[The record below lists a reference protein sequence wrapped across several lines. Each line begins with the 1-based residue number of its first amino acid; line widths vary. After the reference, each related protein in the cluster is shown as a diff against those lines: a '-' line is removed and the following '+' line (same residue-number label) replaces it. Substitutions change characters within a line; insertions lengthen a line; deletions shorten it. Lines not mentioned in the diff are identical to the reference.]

1 MTKGD
6 NSSDGDAL
14 GAVVELDELPNYA
27 SGPPVA
33 HDSRRLLA
41 EACLRAAIPSQVVRN
56 ANKSRSIV
64 LIEVPSSEWLSETRH
79 AASRIWNAS
88 DVLSLEASARRKESE
103 LNPFVKLHTGGRG
116 MVIVSDDLD
125 RTVPKSIRY
134 AALHRVGVSGPDKA
148 TYLSVARR
156 LLVGHVGRAFADV
169 DIAGLD
175 YVTLCVCLVR
185 GDTAKSAAGKVRLA
199 GERARASLDS
209 TGVPPLSDVHGY
221 EEARKW
227 ASDLRLDLEDFVAR
241 RLPWSQVDHGALLW
255 GPPGTGKSLFARI
268 VAKDCRIPVITASIA
283 DYFTVG
289 SGHLDSVIKEQR
301 AIFRRAMELSP
312 CLLFIDELDALP
324 ARSADSQHQDFWRP
338 VINDFLM
345 LLDSA
350 MADREGVV
358 VLGATNRI
366 ADLDPAILR
375 PGRMDRL
382 LHIPPP
388 DPEALVGILR
398 YYLQGELEDEDLIPI
413 VRASQGSTGAD
424 AVAWVKAARRAARA
438 DKRSLQLKDLE
449 GQIVGQELRGPSLL
463 KRIAVHEVG
472 HALAAVVAG
481 IPVNCV
487 TIISGENN
495 GGITR
500 VDTPKQ
506 IASKTDLELHV
517 VTMLAGRAAEA
528 VMLGVEPTTGAGGGS
543 SSDLAQATN
552 WVKAMHTN
560 YAMGDTLAWRD
571 LSEPA
576 GQSFGMDT
584 ILARVVE
591 ADLRRLY
598 NVAVGMIVTH
608 QDAAW
613 AMVDLLL
620 REKVLDGPAVIRI
633 FEAASA

>member
-6 NSSDGDAL
+6 NSSDGEDL
-14 GAVVELDELPNYA
+14 GAVEVLDELPNYT

-64 LIEVPSSEWLSETRH
+64 LIEVPSSEWLTETRN
-79 AASRIWNAS
+79 AASRIWGSS
-88 DVLSLEASARRKESE
+88 DVLSLEANARRKESE

-134 AALHRVGVSGPDKA
+134 AALPRFGVSGPDKA
-148 TYLSVARR
+148 TYLAVARH

-175 YVTLCVCLVR
+175 YTSLCVCLVR
-185 GDTAKSAAGKVRLA
+185 GDTAKSAAGKVR
-199 GERARASLDS
+199 RARESALAALD
-209 TGVPPLSDVHGY
+209 TAGVPPLSDVHGY
-221 EEARKW
+221 KEARKW
-227 ASDLRLDLEDFVAR
+227 ASDLRLDLEDFVAG

-255 GPPGTGKSLFARI
+255 GAPGTGKSLFARI
-268 VAKDCRIPVITASIA
+268 VAKDCRIPVITTSIA

-301 AIFRRAMELSP
+301 SVFRRAMEVAP
-312 CLLFIDELDALP
+312 CVLFIDELDALP
-324 ARSADSQHQDFWRP
+324 SRNSASQHQDFWRP

-398 YYLQGELEDEDLIPI
+398 YYLQGELEGEDLMPL

-424 AVAWVKAARRAARA
+424 AVAWVKAARRTARA

-449 GQIVGQELRGPSLL
+449 DQIVGQELRGPSLL
-463 KRIAVHEVG
+463 RRIAVHEVG

-481 IPVNCV
+481 IQVNYV
-487 TIISGENN
+487 TIVSSESH

-500 VDTPKQ
+500 VDRPKQ
-506 IASKTDLELHV
+506 IASKTDMELHV
-517 VTMLAGRAAEA
+517 ITMLAGRAAEA
-528 VMLGVEPTTGAGGGS
+528 VMLGAEPTTGAGGDA

-571 LSEPA
+571 ATETA
-576 GQSFGMDT
+576 GHVFGTDT

-598 NVAVGMIVTH
+598 NAAVGMIVTH

-620 REKVLDGPAVIRI
+620 REKVLDGPTLVRI
-633 FEAASA
+633 FEAASV